1 MKCIQTPSQ
10 VLDYVGFRILIGIYI
25 FASEW
30 LPFQTANVMLQN
42 VNKRV
47 KKFAVCAWMQIAVIC
62 KIKTNIS
69 EIRKA
74 FPPFFNW
81 IFATVYVLQYS
92 SFWNRKAKSYGIKT
106 TSYAHKTTSYA
117 HKTTSYARKTTSYAH
132 KTTSYAHKTTSYAFK
147 TYEFDSWN

>member
-1 MKCIQTPSQ
+1 M
-10 VLDYVGFRILIGIYI
+10 
-25 FASEW
+25 
-30 LPFQTANVMLQN
+30 
-42 VNKRV
+42 

-74 FPPFFNW
+74 FPP
-81 IFATVYVLQYS
+81 FATVYVLQYS

-132 KTTSYAHKTTSYAFK
+132 KTTSYAHKTTSYVHKTTSYAFK
-147 TYEFDSWN
+147 TYKFDSWN